1 MHDLAIRN
9 VQICDGSGDKTYRG
23 ELAVTDGRISAI
35 TKNGESVG
43 EARDSVDA
51 ANLVLTP
58 GLIDNHTHY
67 DAQITWDAFASPS
80 TTLGVTT
87 LIMGNCGFTIA
98 PCKTAD
104 REQTFKNL
112 TQVEGMSL
120 DALTEGTSRD
130 YETFDE
136 YMGLLESLGTV
147 PNVAVYCGHSS
158 VRTWVM
164 GDAAVER
171 TANDQEIKEMK
182 SVIASCLDSG
192 AIGFSTSTY
201 QGHNGWGGVPMPSR
215 FADEN
220 ELRQLVGT
228 LGEKERG
235 IFMLTKGNST
245 PVPMLETLAADTD
258 RPVAV
263 AAVLYDHANP
273 QSAKSD
279 MDAIDAA
286 VDRGRKMFAQVA
298 CTPISMD
305 FTLRGAYLFEGC
317 AAWKPAISLYDSPAE
332 LGKFFD
338 QPDFRAA
345 MKSEL
350 VSPEALNRFTDQWDK
365 VEIVKAAN
373 ASNEHLEGQ
382 IIADLA
388 RADSKDPFDWML
400 DFAATEDFATMF
412 NASIVNADESGVA
425 PLLQSDNSTIGL
437 ADAGAHMFLFCD
449 ADFGLHLLSRWV
461 RDLGTFTFEKAIAEL
476 TSKQARA
483 YGIRD
488 RGELKV
494 GYHADMLLLDPDAI
508 GRGRKQ
514 RNYDMP
520 AGASRLVRT
529 EASGIAGMWINGS
542 RVMNAGEMVD
552 ESARPGT
559 VLRDFDVS

>member
-9 VQICDGSGDKTYRG
+9 VQICDGSGDRAYRG
-23 ELAVTDGRISAI
+23 ELAVTNGRISAI

-43 EARDSVDA
+43 EARETVDA
-51 ANLVLTP
+51 KDQFLTP
-58 GLIDNHTHY
+58 GFIDNHTHY

-98 PCKTAD
+98 PCRKED

-171 TANDQEIKEMK
+171 PANDDEIKQMK
-182 SVIASCLDSG
+182 SLIASSLDSG

-220 ELRQLVGT
+220 EIRQLVGT

-273 QSAKSD
+273 EFAKAD
-279 MDAIDAA
+279 MDGIDAA
-286 VDRGRKMFAQVA
+286 VDRGRKIFAQVA

-317 AAWKPAISLYDSPAE
+317 AAWKPAIGLYDSPAE
-332 LGKFFD
+332 LGEFFNK
-338 QPDFRAA
+338 PDFRAA
-345 MKSEL
+345 MKQEL

-365 VEIVKAAN
+365 VEIVKARD
-373 ASNEHLEGQ
+373 SKNEHLEGR

-388 RADSKDPFDWML
+388 SEESKDPFDWMV
-400 DFAATEDFATMF
+400 DFAATENFETMF
-412 NASIVNADESGVA
+412 NASIVNADETGVA
-425 PLLQSDNSTIGL
+425 PLLKSENSTIGL

-461 RDLGTFTFEKAIAEL
+461 RDLGTFTFEQGIAEL

-494 GYHADMLLLDPDAI
+494 GYHADLLLLNADAI
-508 GRGRKQ
+508 NRGRKQ
-514 RNYDMP
+514 RNFDMP

-529 EASGIAGMWINGS
+529 EATGIDGMWINGN
-542 RVMNAGEMVD
+542 RVMGASGVLD
-552 ESARPGT
+552 ESMRPGT
-559 VLRDFDVS
+559 VLRDFDV